1 MKKKT
6 RKEYKDMVSNDKK
19 RIQISLSEE
28 MLKKL
33 DDMAKEIG
41 ISKSALVSMWIK
53 ENEKK
58 SKQTNN

>member
-1 MKKKT
+1 MI
-6 RKEYKDMVSNDKK
+6 SNDKK

-33 DDMAKEIG
+33 DDMAKEVG
-41 ISKSALVSMWIK
+41 ISKSVLISIWIK

>member
-1 MKKKT
+1 
-6 RKEYKDMVSNDKK
+6 MVSNDKK